1 MRTRTH
7 SNASQLKKTKG
18 CRGKS
23 DKNPNPQGRIR
34 SAARTT
40 AAMDSKRDL
49 QARFRWTRSKSRERV
64 RKRRG
69 GVGGFKLGHR
79 QAVIQIAP
87 RLALSNRTFLFFFIF
102 IFCSIKRNKNI
113 GFAFLTATNRA
124 EATLTWSSCLNML
137 IPSSKMTT
145 KRRLSLSSSILG

>member
-34 SAARTT
+34 SAARAT

-49 QARFRWTRSKSRERV
+49 QARFRWTRSKSRERGG
-64 RKRRG
+64 KRRG
-69 GVGGFKLGHR
+69 ADEPPRGGFKLGHR

-102 IFCSIKRNKNI
+102 IFCSIKRNKI
-113 GFAFLTATNRA
+113 SGLLF
-124 EATLTWSSCLNML
+124 
-137 IPSSKMTT
+137 
-145 KRRLSLSSSILG
+145 

>member
-34 SAARTT
+34 SAARAT

-49 QARFRWTRSKSRERV
+49 QARFRWTRSKSRERE
-64 RKRRG
+64 KEARRS
-69 GVGGFKLGHR
+69 GGFKLGHR

-113 GFAFLTATNRA
+113 VFAFLTATNRA